1 MATIEVVAFASV
13 PVVSMI
19 YNWKYFDHCEQ
30 IWADV
35 GCLMERLNLT
45 YTSRQ
50 QKMILCGVLAQYLA
64 LAVAVWTGKAKAMYL
79 VLSSFTY
86 GCFLAPQ
93 VYHVI
98 FVVTFQRLFRAVNER
113 IIEVNSSAG
122 TVSSQTTASQLA
134 NAFQLYT
141 ELQEVVQKMNSYF
154 TLYLLSVQFVRSF
167 FLCNEGFTFL
177 VTAGSEQ
184 LTWPRLIYIVLN
196 LTALLSHC
204 AACEACCQEAHK
216 TVILA
221 HQLVTYNSPGVII
234 ETVSLFSLAT
244 FNAKVSFSVGGVFSI
259 DMSLVT
265 KMLSLVISYLIVVL
279 QLTD

>member
-1 MATIEVVAFASV
+1 
-13 PVVSMI
+13 MI
-19 YNWKYFDHCEQ
+19 YNWKYFDHCES

-35 GCLMERLNLT
+35 GRLMERLNLT

-50 QKMILCGVLAQYLA
+50 QKMILCGVLAQYLG
-64 LAVAVWTGKAKAMYL
+64 LAVAAWTGGIAMYH

-98 FVVTFQRLFRAVNER
+98 FVVTFQRIYRAVNER

-154 TLYLLSVQFVRSF
+154 ILYLLSVQFVRSF

-177 VTAGSEQ
+177 VTAGSVQ
-184 LTWPRLIYIVLN
+184 FTWQRLIFIVLD

-216 TVILA
+216 TVVLA
-221 HQLVTYNSPGVII
+221 HQLVTCNSPDVII

-244 FNAKVSFSVGGVFSI
+244 FNARVSFSVGGVFSI